1 MGIFNKKNERPPGPK
16 ETPNRKKEAQTD
28 SQGRKKKGGRER
40 VRARKTGNKMNNKNK
55 LQFQGL
61 NVPS

>member
-1 MGIFNKKNERPPGPK
+1 MRGLPGPE

-28 SQGRKKKGGRER
+28 SQGRQNKKKGGRER
-40 VRARKTGNKMNNKNK
+40 GMARKTGNKMNNKNK
-55 LQFQGL
+55 LQLQGL